1 MLFQHVINIKIFYIL
16 FILSLKCHVFYAYN
30 PSIWIITFHWKL
42 GLYLGTKFT
51 VEEVDSHISV
61 VPNKL
66 KPSVPNTCISFVII
80 DVCKLKL
87 QFISGAQY
95 SMWLVVARWCNS
107 EMISPELLLTFVK
120 DMCIDFGLFQSY
132 GN

>member
-1 MLFQHVINIKIFYIL
+1 MSCV
-16 FILSLKCHVFYAYN
+16 LSYN
-30 PSIWIITFHWKL
+30 PSIWSFHWKL
-42 GLYLGTKFT
+42 GLCWVQNLQLKKL
-51 VEEVDSHISV
+51 DSHISV

-87 QFISGAQY
+87 PVYFRCSQY

-120 DMCIDFGLFQSY
+120 DMCRFWSY
-132 GN
+132 FFNHIN